1 MRGQSETQS
10 DNDRNTPFRAAPATS
25 DPSPLRRTMCT
36 AEMGLAP
43 LDLDHLDEP
52 PPKDAV
58 GRFRPFAG
66 RAEPTESALP
76 LCATLGVRFCSR
88 RISDDPRDSR

>member
-1 MRGQSETQS
+1 VRGQSETQS

-43 LDLDHLDEP
+43 LDLNHLDEP

-58 GRFRPFAG
+58 APIPAIRRTSGTDGVGAAVMRNFGR
-66 RAEPTESALP
+66 TILQ
-76 LCATLGVRFCSR
+76 
-88 RISDDPRDSR
+88 